1 MWVKKIH
8 PFGKDYIWNRATCN
22 CENGKYLESII
33 DDSVITYGEVIES
46 YDEKRKTI
54 RSNFYEK

>member
-8 PFGKDYIWNRATCN
+8 LFEKDYVWNRGTCN
-22 CENGKYLESII
+22 CENGKYLESIM

-46 YDEKRKTI
+46 YD
-54 RSNFYEK
+54 